1 MKQSDVAYAI
11 VRVGG
16 QQFKVSAGDTFVV
29 DRVDAE
35 EGKSLTLEP
44 LAVRTGDGE
53 YDADAARHAKVK
65 VKVTE
70 HVLGEKIRVFTYKP
84 KSTFKKTRGHRSRL
98 SRLTVES
105 ITLKAEKES
114 KGGA

>member
-16 QQFKVSAGDTFVV
+16 QQFKVSEGETFVV

-44 LAVRTGDGE
+44 LAVRTDSGE
-53 YDADAARHAKVK
+53 YDADAVRHAKVK
-65 VKVTE
+65 VTVTE
-70 HVLGEKIRVFTYKP
+70 HLLGDKVRVFTYKP
-84 KSTFKKTRGHRSRL
+84 KTTFKKARGHRSRL

-105 ITLKAEKES
+105 ITLKEKKEK

>member
-44 LAVRTGDGE
+44 LAVRTDSGE
-53 YDADAARHAKVK
+53 YDADVARSAKVK
-65 VKVTE
+65 VTVAE
-70 HVLGEKIRVFTYKP
+70 HVLGEKIKIFTYKP
-84 KSTFKKTRGHRSRL
+84 KKTFKKARGHRSRL
-98 SRLTVES
+98 SKLTVES
-105 ITLKAEKES
+105 ITLKEEKEN